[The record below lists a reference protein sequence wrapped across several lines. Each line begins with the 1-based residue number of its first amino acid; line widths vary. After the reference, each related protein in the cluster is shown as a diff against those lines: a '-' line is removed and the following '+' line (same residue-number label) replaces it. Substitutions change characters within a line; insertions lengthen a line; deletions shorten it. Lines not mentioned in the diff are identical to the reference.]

1 MASVLI
7 LRAVR
12 LCLGLPMALAP
23 FLAGAAEPAHKD
35 ASSSPVE
42 QRIEAARKRLQ
53 TAPKSWQSYYDLAAA
68 LCRKAR
74 DRADVAVYDQAQ
86 AALDRCFELSPDNFE
101 ARKLQATVWLGKHQ
115 FAEALKLATELN
127 NKTHDDLGA
136 WSLLVDAN
144 AALGNYAEAERD
156 AQWILDLRPGSS
168 LGFEKAAGLRV
179 LFGDPAGAIEFF
191 NEAERRISQNDAD
204 QHAWL
209 LTQSAREELALG
221 KTDEAGKLLAEALKW
236 FPDSQLALEVM
247 AHLRIAEGK
256 YSDAAALF
264 DKRYRATP
272 NAANLYDWAAAL
284 EASGQTQQAAAA
296 FAKFETIARAEVSKP
311 YNSNLELIYF
321 YVDRKAAPAEALAL
335 AERETAMR
343 QDCATLEAYAWA
355 LYRTRR
361 YVEAAAQ
368 MNRALAVGV
377 RDPVYFCHAAQIA
390 AKTNDATSEKRF
402 RKELAALP
410 TSSSCP
416 LNQPVESAREV
427 QR

>member
-1 MASVLI
+1 MLRSRTMDETAGTSIRANRAAPWVAALLAPSINERLRRRVRMASVLI

-296 FAKFETIARAEVSKP
+296 FAKFETIARAEVS
-311 YNSNLELIYF
+311 
-321 YVDRKAAPAEALAL
+321 
-335 AERETAMR
+335 
-343 QDCATLEAYAWA
+343 
-355 LYRTRR
+355 
-361 YVEAAAQ
+361 
-368 MNRALAVGV
+368 
-377 RDPVYFCHAAQIA
+377 
-390 AKTNDATSEKRF
+390 
-402 RKELAALP
+402 
-410 TSSSCP
+410 
-416 LNQPVESAREV
+416 
-427 QR
+427 